1 MNAFEVAAGVI
12 KKFEGLYL
20 TAYVCPGGILT
31 IGYGS
36 TRGVRD
42 RMVITEAEAD
52 SRLMEDM
59 RDADDCIEE
68 HVRVELSR
76 NQRAALISF
85 IFNVG
90 CGNFRSSTLL
100 RLLNASDYAGCAKQF
115 QRWDKA
121 KGKVLAGLAK
131 RRLAERELFEQH
143 NKKEGE

>member
-1 MNAFEVAAGVI
+1 MTRFEAAASII

-20 TAYVCPGGILT
+20 TSYLCPGGIWT
-31 IGYGS
+31 VGYGS
-36 TRGVRD
+36 TRSVRENLK
-42 RMVITEAEAD
+42 ITEAEAD
-52 SRLMEDM
+52 ARLTEDM
-59 RDADDCIEE
+59 QDADDCIEE
-68 HVRVELSR
+68 HVDVELTD